1 MNAERHE
8 VARTAALT
16 SMENYGSLSDIIADA
31 IEAALSWQ
39 PEPAPIVPQ
48 PAVTPSRWSCGCDAT
63 ECVMRRDQMQDAG
76 CDPHAVVTFTCIGHG
91 LVGKSHPGRVAD
103 GLLRLEAQAMLMLDR
118 AHQEQCR

>member
-1 MNAERHE
+1 MNTERHDLVLRLLQAQGPLLSPE
-8 VARTAALT
+8 AVA
-16 SMENYGSLSDIIADA
+16 EA
-31 IEAALSWQ
+31 IEVALSWQ
-39 PEPAPIVPQ
+39 PEPAPIVSRPT
-48 PAVTPSRWSCGCDAT
+48 VIPSRWSCGCDAT

-76 CDPHAVVTFTCIGHG
+76 GDPHAIVSFTCIGHG

>member
-1 MNAERHE
+1 MNTERHDLVLQVLRSWINPTPE
-8 VARTAALT
+8 A
-16 SMENYGSLSDIIADA
+16 IAEA
-31 IEAALSWQ
+31 IEVALSWQ
-39 PEPAPIVPQ
+39 PEPAPIVPK
-48 PAVTPSRWSCGCDAT
+48 PAVTPSRWSCGCDAS

-103 GLLRLEAQAMLMLDR
+103 GLLRLDAQAMLMLDR